1 MAVKTQARRPVAQ
14 NRKAFHNFHI
24 EERFEAGLVLTGTEV
39 KSLREGRASLAEAHA
54 GEIEGELW
62 LFNVH
67 IPEYRAGNRFNHEPK
82 RPRKLLLHRREMA
95 KLLGA
100 VQKQGYTIVPLQ
112 IYFNAR
118 GIAKVELGLAK
129 GKKAYDK
136 RAAIKDRDW
145 QRQKE
150 RLFRRDKGEAG

>member
-14 NRKAFHNFHI
+14 NRKAFHNYHI
-24 EERFEAGLVLTGTEV
+24 EERFEAGIVLTGTEV
-39 KSLREGRASLAEAHA
+39 KSLREGRASLNEAHA

-100 VQKQGYTIVPLQ
+100 VQKEGYTLVPLQ
-112 IYFNAR
+112 LYFNAR

>member
-1 MAVKTQARRPVAQ
+1 MATKTQSRRPVAQ
-14 NRKAFHNFHI
+14 NRKAFHNYTI
-24 EERFEAGLVLTGTEV
+24 EERHEAGLVLQGTEV
-39 KSLREGRASLAEAHA
+39 KSLREGRASLNDAYA
-54 GEIEGELW
+54 GEIDGELW
-62 LFNVH
+62 LLNVH

-95 KLLGA
+95 KLLGEIR
-100 VQKQGYTIVPLQ
+100 KGGYTVVPLQ
-112 IYFNAR
+112 IYFNSR
-118 GIAKVELGLAK
+118 GIAKAELGLAR
-129 GKKAYDK
+129 GKKAFDK

>member
-14 NRKAFHNFHI
+14 NRKAFHNYHI

-129 GKKAYDK
+129 GKKTYDK

>member
-1 MAVKTQARRPVAQ
+1 MAVKTRGRRPVAQ
-14 NRKAFHNFHI
+14 NRKAFHNYHI
-24 EERFEAGLVLTGTEV
+24 DERFEAGIVLQGTEV
-39 KSLREGRASLAEAHA
+39 KSLREGRASLNEAYA

-67 IPEYRAGNRFNHEPK
+67 IPEYHAGNRFNHEPK
-82 RPRKLLLHRREMA
+82 RSRKLLLHRREMA

-100 VQKQGYTIVPLQ
+100 VHKAGYTIVPLQ

-118 GIAKVELGLAK
+118 GIAKVELGLAR
-129 GKKAYDK
+129 GKKVYDK

-150 RLFRRDKGEAG
+150 RLFRRDRGEAG

>member
-1 MAVKTQARRPVAQ
+1 MAVKTPGRRAVAQ
-14 NRKAFHNFHI
+14 NRKAFHNYHI
-24 EERFEAGLVLTGTEV
+24 EERYEAGLVLQGTEV
-39 KSLREGRASLAEAHA
+39 KSLREGRASLNDAYA
-54 GEIEGELW
+54 GESAGELW

-95 KLLGA
+95 KLSGA
-100 VQKQGYTIVPLQ
+100 VQKEGYTLVPLQ

-118 GIAKVELGLAK
+118 GMAKVELGLAR
-129 GKKAYDK
+129 GKKVYDK

>member
-14 NRKAFHNFHI
+14 NRKAFHNYHI